1 MVTRAVHTKQERDL
15 LLRYLRTRKLPFT
28 VDIEDGRKRS
38 SEQNRLQRLW
48 LKEIAEQLGDR
59 TAEDIRG
66 DAKLRFGVPILRA
79 ENESFREKY
88 DRIIKPLPY
97 ETKIEL
103 MMEPMDFP
111 VTRLMTV
118 DQKTR
123 FLDAIYRHYSEQGIA
138 LTSPDTFGVSLT
150 PRRQSSPSIAPSSP
164 AQRQKEGAI

>member
-1 MVTRAVHTKQERDL
+1 MVTRAVHTERERDL

-28 VDIEDGRKRS
+28 VEIADGRKRS

-59 TAEDIRG
+59 TAEEIRG

-79 ENESFREKY
+79 EDETFREKY

-111 VTRLMTV
+111 VTRLMSV

-123 FLDAIYRHYSEQGIA
+123 YLDAIYRHYIEQGIE
-138 LTSPDTFGVSLT
+138 LTNPDAFGVSLART
-150 PRRQSSPSIAPSSP
+150 ASPSTVPAAP
-164 AQRQKEGAI
+164 AERQREGV